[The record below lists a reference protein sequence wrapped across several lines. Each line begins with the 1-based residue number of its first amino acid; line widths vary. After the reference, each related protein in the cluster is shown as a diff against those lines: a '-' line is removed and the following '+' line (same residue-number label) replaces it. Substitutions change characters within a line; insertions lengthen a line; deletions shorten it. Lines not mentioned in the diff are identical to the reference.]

1 MGAAGAVLFI
11 SSAVQ
16 QAGLLTTSAGNAG
29 FLTSLYVVLVPFV
42 LLLGWGQRPPLR
54 ALLAVLMAAVGAF
67 MLSTAGRFAFRSGD
81 ALELVGAAFWA
92 LHVVLLGKFA
102 AAYEAISFSIGQL
115 VVCSVMNWTVAAVI
129 EPVPLPASAI
139 LLVAVLYTAIFSLAL
154 GYTLQIWA
162 QRHTPP
168 TDAAIILSLE
178 SVFAALAG
186 AMVLAERLLP
196 IQIGGCALIILAAV
210 LAQVRSRSTILN
222 ST

>member
-1 MGAAGAVLFI
+1 
-11 SSAVQ
+11 
-16 QAGLLTTSAGNAG
+16 
-29 FLTSLYVVLVPFV
+29 
-42 LLLGWGQRPPLR
+42 
-54 ALLAVLMAAVGAF
+54 
-67 MLSTAGRFAFRSGD
+67 MLSTAGRFAVRSGD